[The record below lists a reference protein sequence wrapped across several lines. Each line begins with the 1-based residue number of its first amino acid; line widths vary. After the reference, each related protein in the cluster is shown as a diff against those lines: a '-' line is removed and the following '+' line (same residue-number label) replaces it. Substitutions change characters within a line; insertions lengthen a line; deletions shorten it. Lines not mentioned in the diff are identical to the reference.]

1 MNRSIV
7 ILKIIIFTWEVPG
20 NDWPQTT
27 VQHFNVFCC
36 IYIVPSTL
44 VKVPT
49 PLYVMQPKIMAVIFL
64 FKNTFRSECFI
75 AFSNHNL
82 ALVRKKITFFQS
94 SSGHR
99 RFSLH
104 HVTRCFLF
112 TSRVRIFFLYTH
124 WRYPLLRINIQVVFL
139 HTFIFSE
146 LLNPVCN
153 DRQWGFLIC
162 PQTSDNFSAMAIVQ
176 TFSFPRLFWGYFL

>member
-44 VKVPT
+44 VKVST
-49 PLYVMQPKIMAVIFL
+49 PLYVMQPKIMALIFL
-64 FKNTFRSECFI
+64 FTNTFRSECFI

-82 ALVRKKITFFQS
+82 ALVRIIQWPPSFFFAPRDSLFPVYLPS
-94 SSGHR
+94 SYFLPVYALTIPLASNKHP
-99 RFSLH
+99 S
-104 HVTRCFLF
+104 CFLTHIYIF
-112 TSRVRIFFLYTH
+112 RI
-124 WRYPLLRINIQVVFL
+124 V
-139 HTFIFSE
+139 
-146 LLNPVCN
+146 
-153 DRQWGFLIC
+153 
-162 PQTSDNFSAMAIVQ
+162 
-176 TFSFPRLFWGYFL
+176 